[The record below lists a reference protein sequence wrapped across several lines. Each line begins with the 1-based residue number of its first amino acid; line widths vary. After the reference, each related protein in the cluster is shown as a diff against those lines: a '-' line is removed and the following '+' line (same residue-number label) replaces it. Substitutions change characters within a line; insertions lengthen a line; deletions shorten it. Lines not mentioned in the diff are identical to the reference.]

1 MPKYSIHD
9 NGGTPFWV
17 EVSGKSITVLKNMNT
32 YEWIDGKH
40 TEVKNPTKELFSINV
55 DEVFIGKTS
64 PTGPKSPPGTAILC
78 RIGSKYMYIGKEIY
92 EFSTND
98 VITKFYSDLG
108 NSDVPYPYAVGEKYI
123 YIMLDKVAID
133 KSLFNMKEDI
143 YKQYYENMKV
153 KKMKLKTKAVK
164 TKAVKA
170 VKAKTAK
177 TVKAKTVKTKTKKT
191 LKKYLTRDSPPYPA
205 NDYCHK
211 KMKGNDGLMYV
222 STPDKNGVCK
232 WIKV

>member
-17 EVSGKSITVLKNMNT
+17 VITGKSVTVLKNMNK
-32 YEWIDGKH
+32 YELVDGKH
-40 TEVKNPTKELFSINV
+40 TEVQHPCKELFSIKA
-55 DEVFIGKTS
+55 DEVFVGKTS

-78 RIGSKYMYIGKEIY
+78 RVGSKYVYIGKEIY

-98 VITKFYSDLG
+98 VISKFYSDLG
-108 NSDVPYPYAVGEKYI
+108 NSDVPYPYAVGEKYV
-123 YIMLDKVAID
+123 YIMLDKVAIE
-133 KSLFNMKEDI
+133 KTLFNMKEDI

-164 TKAVKA
+164 T
-170 VKAKTAK
+170 AKT
-177 TVKAKTVKTKTKKT
+177 AKTVKTKTKTKT
-191 LKKYLTRDSPPYPA
+191 LKKYLTRESPPYPA
-205 NDYCHK
+205 NDYCGK
-211 KMKGNDGLMYV
+211 KMKGNDELMYV
-222 STPDKNGVCK
+222 STSDKNGVCK

>member
-1 MPKYSIHD
+1 MTKYSIHD

-17 EVSGKSITVLKNMNT
+17 VITGKSVTVLKNMNT
-32 YEWIDGKH
+32 YEFVNGKH
-40 TEVKNPTKELFSINV
+40 TEVQHPSKELFTIKV
-55 DEVFIGKTS
+55 DEVFVGKTS

-78 RIGSKYMYIGKEIY
+78 RVGSKYVYIGKEIY

-98 VITKFYSDLG
+98 VISKFYSDLG
-108 NSDVPYPYAVGEKYI
+108 NSDVPYPYAVGEKYV
-123 YIMLDKVAID
+123 YIMLDKVAIE
-133 KSLFNMKEDI
+133 KTLFNMKEDI

-153 KKMKLKTKAVK
+153 KKMKLKTKAFKMNKMNK
-164 TKAVKA
+164 TTK
-170 VKAKTAK
+170 
-177 TVKAKTVKTKTKKT
+177 KTKTKTKTKT

-232 WIKV
+232 WMKV

>member
-17 EVSGKSITVLKNMNT
+17 TITGKVVTVVKNMNT
-32 YEWIDGKH
+32 YELIDGKH
-40 TEVKNPTKELFSINV
+40 TEVQHPCKELFSKKV
-55 DEVFIGKTS
+55 DEVFVGKTS
-64 PTGPKSPPGTAILC
+64 PTGPKSPPGTAILY
-78 RIGSKYMYIGKEIY
+78 RVGSTYTFIGRDIY

-108 NSDVPYPYAVGEKYI
+108 NSDVPYPYAIGEKYV
-123 YIMLDKVAID
+123 YIMLDKVAIE
-133 KSLFNMKEDI
+133 KTLFNMKEDI

-164 TKAVKA
+164 T
-170 VKAKTAK
+170 TAK
-177 TVKAKTVKTKTKKT
+177 TKAVNTKTKT

-222 STPDKNGVCK
+222 SSPDKNGVCK

>member
-17 EVSGKSITVLKNMNT
+17 TITGKVVTVVKNMNT
-32 YEWIDGKH
+32 YELIDGKH
-40 TEVKNPTKELFSINV
+40 TEVKHPCKELFSKKV
-55 DEVFIGKTS
+55 DEVFVGKTS
-64 PTGPKSPPGTAILC
+64 PTGPKSPPGTAILY
-78 RIGSKYMYIGKEIY
+78 RVGSTYTFIGRDIY

-108 NSDVPYPYAVGEKYI
+108 NSDVPYPYAIGEKYV
-123 YIMLDKVAID
+123 YIMLDKVAIE
-133 KSLFNMKEDI
+133 KTLFNMKEDI

-164 TKAVKA
+164 TV
-170 VKAKTAK
+170 
-177 TVKAKTVKTKTKKT
+177 KTVKTKTMKAVKTKT

-205 NDYCHK
+205 NDYCGK
-211 KMKGNDGLMYV
+211 KMKGNDKLMYV

>member
-1 MPKYSIHD
+1 MTKYSIHD

-17 EVSGKSITVLKNMNT
+17 VITGKSVTVLKNMNT
-32 YEWIDGKH
+32 YELVDGKH
-40 TEVKNPTKELFSINV
+40 TEVQHPSKELFTIKV
-55 DEVFIGKTS
+55 DEVFVGKTS

-78 RIGSKYMYIGKEIY
+78 RVGSKYVYIGKEIY

-98 VITKFYSDLG
+98 VISKFYSDLG
-108 NSDVPYPYAVGEKYI
+108 NSDVPYPYAIGEKYV
-123 YIMLDKVAID
+123 YIMLDKVAIE
-133 KSLFNMKEDI
+133 KTLFNMKEDI

-164 TKAVKA
+164 TKTTKA
-170 VKAKTAK
+170 VKI
-177 TVKAKTVKTKTKKT
+177 VKMNKTVKTQTKTKTKT

-205 NDYCHK
+205 NDYCGK

-232 WIKV
+232 WMKV